1 MVGKQTRKGRPMMSV
16 EQFKQFVK
24 KHPKIIEEV
33 RQGRKTWKELYNDWY
48 VFGEEDE
55 MWDVYKS
62 TNEKEEQSALI
73 QKLVNYLKHVDVNE
87 LQTYVTN
94 VQQAIT
100 SIQEVVRQ
108 MQQTNTKDPFSFRK
122 D

>member
-1 MVGKQTRKGRPMMSV
+1 MMSI

-48 VFGEEDE
+48 VFGEDDD
-55 MWDVYKS
+55 MWDEYRPSDVK
-62 TNEKEEQSALI
+62 QDQGDLM
-73 QKLVNYLKHVDVNE
+73 QKLASYVKQLDVNE
-87 LQTYVTN
+87 LQTYIAN
-94 VQQAIT
+94 VQQAIA

-108 MQQTNTKDPFSFRK
+108 MQQTKKDPFSFRK

>member
-1 MVGKQTRKGRPMMSV
+1 MSI

-24 KHPKIIEEV
+24 KHPKLIEEV
-33 RQGRKTWKELYNDWY
+33 REGKKTWKQLYNDWY
-48 VFGEEDE
+48 VFGEDDE
-55 MWDVYKS
+55 MWDEYTS
-62 TNEKEEQSALI
+62 TDDKQEQGALV
-73 QKLVNYLKHVDVNE
+73 QKLASYLKHLDVNE
-87 LQTYVTN
+87 LQTYITN

-108 MQQTNTKDPFSFRK
+108 MQHTDKKDPFSFRR

>member
-1 MVGKQTRKGRPMMSV
+1 MSI

-24 KHPKIIEEV
+24 KHPKMIEEV
-33 RQGRKTWKELYNDWY
+33 RQGKKTWKELYNDWY

-55 MWDVYKS
+55 MWDAYKS
-62 TNEKEEQSALI
+62 TDERQEQSALI
-73 QKLVNYLKHVDVNE
+73 QKLVTQLKHLDVNE

-94 VQQAIT
+94 VQQVIT